1 MTQPLPESLPA
12 NAVGGQTAVET
23 AAQSG
28 AIAAPAAGDMS
39 VTVGAHF
46 KMIFLVIVGL
56 TLMFWLAHFGLLFT
70 ADPEKP
76 EIKDALETTKIA
88 GFSSLG
94 TILGLLGGAIS
105 GRL

>member
-1 MTQPLPESLPA
+1 MSQPAPESATGNGDATTA
-12 NAVGGQTAVET
+12 NAGPVAP
-23 AAQSG
+23 
-28 AIAAPAAGDMS
+28 AAPAAPLAADQLA
-39 VTVGAHF
+39 VTVSSHF

-56 TLMFWLAHFGLLFT
+56 TFMFWLAHFGLLFT

-94 TILGLLGGAIS
+94 TILGLLGGAVS
-105 GRL
+105 GKL